1 MSWILVAIAILVC
14 VALTQALVWIGE
26 RSLGTMF
33 LIIYSPFIVGAL
45 WLANEI
51 AKQLLRQ
58 AGYQ

>member
-1 MSWILVAIAILVC
+1 